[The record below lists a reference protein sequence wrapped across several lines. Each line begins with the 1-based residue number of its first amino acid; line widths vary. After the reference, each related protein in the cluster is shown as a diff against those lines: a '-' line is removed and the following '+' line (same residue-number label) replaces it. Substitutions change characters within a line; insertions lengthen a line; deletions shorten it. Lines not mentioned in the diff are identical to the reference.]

1 MDFNKL
7 IDLIKGGLFEPDST
21 WAAYSAKRAP
31 WMDTAIA
38 LTLPVIVASALLT
51 LIFGFLFSSFSMFGS
66 PGIGGFF
73 VSLIVGVISVSLW
86 AAIASFFAGMF
97 DGGASAAEASDA
109 THAAEAA
116 AEDPNNLSVDA
127 PMPSSA
133 LSSGS
138 PTFSQAFA
146 AISFS
151 FLPGFIGSIL
161 GTVPW
166 IGWLLSFAGL
176 IYGVVLMY
184 RSFPVFL
191 GIAEDDRAKHFGATL
206 IAGIVA
212 GAILFSLMGAIGLGT
227 AGLGGAGGMLSQ
239 DSVSERIERSVAEAE
254 KRYDSDDGDY
264 TSNVDSS
271 NNDGGFLG
279 IGRQTEYVDAA
290 SSDSFNPPKD
300 GKLDD
305 DQVTM
310 LIRFLN
316 TTKDMRENSSKRLQ
330 EISEKADNN
339 DNPSLGDLFG
349 GLRDV
354 MDMGTAEMQVVK
366 SGGGNWAEHEWV
378 KKALFEARL
387 HKDLNDTIRHNWDLY
402 SEHAEELDELL

>member
-31 WMDTAIA
+31 WLDTAMA

-51 LIFGFLFSSFSMFGS
+51 LIFGYLFSSFSMFGS

-86 AAIASFFAGMF
+86 AAIASFFARMF
-97 DGGASAAEASDA
+97 DGGASDAQAAD
-109 THAAEAA
+109 AA
-116 AEDPNNLSVDA
+116 AAAAADPNDLSIEDPV
-127 PMPSSA
+127 P
-133 LSSGS
+133 SSGS
-138 PTFSQAFA
+138 PTFSQGFA
-146 AISFS
+146 AISFA

-166 IGWLLSFAGL
+166 VGWLLSFAAL

-212 GAILFSLMGAIGLGT
+212 GAILFSLMGAIGIGAT
-227 AGLGGAGGMLSQ
+227 GLGGAGGMLSQ
-239 DSVSERIERSVAEAE
+239 ESVSDRIERSVAEAE
-254 KRYDSDDGDY
+254 KRYDNDDDGY
-264 TSNVDSS
+264 TSTVNSS
-271 NNDGGFLG
+271 NSDGGLLG
-279 IGRQTEYVDAA
+279 IGRQTEYVEAA

-300 GKLDD
+300 GKLDE

-310 LIRFLN
+310 LIRFLS
-316 TTKDMRENSSKRLQ
+316 TTKNMRDNSSKRLQ
-330 EISEKADNN
+330 EISERADNN

-387 HKDLNDTIRHNWDLY
+387 HKDLNDTIRHNWALY
-402 SEHAEELDELL
+402 SEHAEALDELL